1 MLPTRPEFRG
11 NRLSDSHTVLR
22 GLNEFITATS
32 VRVLI
37 DTAETRYRKSP
48 QINLLAPELFF

>member
-1 MLPTRPEFRG
+1 MLPTRPEFRE
-11 NRLSDSHTVLR
+11 NHLSDGPTVLR

-37 DTAETRYRKSP
+37 DTGETRYRKSP
-48 QINLLAPELFF
+48 QINDAGIL